1 MRSRSD
7 LESSLAERDH
17 LVTEV
22 ERMRGELQTESEAVA
37 EGEDAVIE
45 EAAVTGVYLGYGPL
59 CLHMVLAMPQ
69 RPGSTQQE

>member
-1 MRSRSD
+1 
-7 LESSLAERDH
+7 
-17 LVTEV
+17 
-22 ERMRGELQTESEAVA
+22 MRGELQTESEAVA